1 MLDVFMIDEELIGED
16 YETTVRAYLARDERY
31 NLQAE
36 DILSHSL
43 KKLGYDGNNLW
54 FWSGNLQ
61 TVNLEVNHGNLQDI
75 LANKDVEKFYRSLSL
90 DALNYLGY

>member
-1 MLDVFMIDEELIGED
+1 MLDVFVIDEELIGVD

-31 NLQAE
+31 NLEAE
-36 DILSHSL
+36 KILSHSL

-54 FWSGNLQ
+54 FWNGNLQ
-61 TVNLEVNHGNLQDI
+61 TTNLEMNHGNLQDI